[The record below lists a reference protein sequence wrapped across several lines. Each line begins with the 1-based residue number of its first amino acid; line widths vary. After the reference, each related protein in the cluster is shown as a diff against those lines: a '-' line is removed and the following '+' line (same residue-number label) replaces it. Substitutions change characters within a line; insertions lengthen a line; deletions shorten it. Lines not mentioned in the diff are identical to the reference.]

1 MRVPVFLSSSRTDG
15 SGTGFGAVSVSVSDL
30 LCLRL
35 GFAFPKGAL
44 CCLRSSHSGRR
55 CGLCPHGQREGK
67 AAGRKGQRRK
77 EGLLQ
82 CVLGYAE
89 GWMGLERFCCD
100 LSLTAKK
107 AIFVTHCGYGVIGSR
122 ARLRIWCR
130 KAWGF
135 ESLYPHKSVMAAEDK
150 SQVVA
155 LLSVSDA
162 TGWAGRFFRTGFRC
176 LVRVGLDLKRPYR
189 SEQICSERYGLF
201 KLFGKWGRLR
211 GGVGEAGSEDGKAVI
226 VCAAKQMQ
234 GDGFPSPCICLI
246 VGVGVSLFARTR
258 CSRGGWRWRS
268 GLRRGRCVR
277 PIGGRFRPVGA
288 LRRGACRSLPATAW
302 PGWRHCT
309 PPAA

>member
-1 MRVPVFLSSSRTDG
+1 MGHERISS
-15 SGTGFGAVSVSVSDL
+15 
-30 LCLRL
+30 
-35 GFAFPKGAL
+35 
-44 CCLRSSHSGRR
+44 
-55 CGLCPHGQREGK
+55 
-67 AAGRKGQRRK
+67 
-77 EGLLQ
+77 
-82 CVLGYAE
+82 
-89 GWMGLERFCCD
+89 D

-211 GGVGEAGSEDGKAVI
+211 GGVG
-226 VCAAKQMQ
+226 
-234 GDGFPSPCICLI
+234 
-246 VGVGVSLFARTR
+246 VSLFARTR

>member
-67 AAGRKGQRRK
+67 AAGR
-77 EGLLQ
+77 
-82 CVLGYAE
+82 LGCAG

-211 GGVGEAGSEDGKAVI
+211 GGVG
-226 VCAAKQMQ
+226 
-234 GDGFPSPCICLI
+234 
-246 VGVGVSLFARTR
+246 VSLFARTR

>member
-1 MRVPVFLSSSRTDG
+1 
-15 SGTGFGAVSVSVSDL
+15 
-30 LCLRL
+30 
-35 GFAFPKGAL
+35 
-44 CCLRSSHSGRR
+44 
-55 CGLCPHGQREGK
+55 
-67 AAGRKGQRRK
+67 
-77 EGLLQ
+77 
-82 CVLGYAE
+82 
-89 GWMGLERFCCD
+89 MGLERFCCD

-130 KAWGF
+130 KAWGI

>member
-1 MRVPVFLSSSRTDG
+1 
-15 SGTGFGAVSVSVSDL
+15 
-30 LCLRL
+30 
-35 GFAFPKGAL
+35 
-44 CCLRSSHSGRR
+44 
-55 CGLCPHGQREGK
+55 
-67 AAGRKGQRRK
+67 
-77 EGLLQ
+77 
-82 CVLGYAE
+82 
-89 GWMGLERFCCD
+89 MGLERFCCD

-176 LVRVGLDLKRPYR
+176 LVRVGLDLKGPYR
-189 SEQICSERYGLF
+189 SEHICSERYGLF